1 MPESSLTMILNE
13 SKKSKSPSR
22 KRYKKSRKVV
32 VTDDFNKE
40 AICRTIYRLY
50 EQKEHVTLSKLLVC
64 LYNSTI
70 NMIFHLCM

>member
-13 SKKSKSPSR
+13 SKKGKSPSQ
-22 KRYKKSRKVV
+22 KKSRKVV

-40 AICRTIYRLY
+40 AICRTIYRIY

-70 NMIFHLCM
+70 NMVFHLCM